1 MRTRS
6 CTSQD
11 TLHLPS
17 ELGLQDW
24 LLNTHWLVESANM
37 YYAWVHFPATALF
50 LAWTY
55 LRRADF
61 YPAIRNEMMLITA
74 GATIGHIVF
83 PLAPPRMLQPVG
95 FVDTAALYGPGVYG
109 APDVHSFANQY
120 AAMPS
125 LHVAWALVVGGVLAM
140 LTRSRWRWMW
150 LAHPALTII
159 VVVGTA
165 NHYWMDAIVAM
176 ALFVLALPA
185 ALFVERHRRPG
196 RQAQQAA
203 TTRSRFLV
211 RTAPR
216 WPLQPAGIPSQRN
229 GPPAHGAGIARS
241 LLSGP
246 VDTGPP
252 RTALLRSSRIEPP
265 EPALRRLAH
274 PPRRGGQAWWSR
286 QMGRLH

>member
-1 MRTRS
+1 
-6 CTSQD
+6 
-11 TLHLPS
+11 
-17 ELGLQDW
+17 
-24 LLNTHWLVESANM
+24 
-37 YYAWVHFPATALF
+37 

-95 FVDTAALYGPGVYG
+95 LVDTAALYGPGVYG

-150 LAHPALTII
+150 LAHPPDDHRRRRHRQPLLDGRDRRDGAVRIGAARRP
-159 VVVGTA
+159 VRRAAPPARSSGTA
-165 NHYWMDAIVAM
+165 GGDDPQSILGPDGT
-176 ALFVLALPA
+176 ALA
-185 ALFVERHRRPG
+185 ASAGRHPQPTQR
-196 RQAQQAA
+196 
-203 TTRSRFLV
+203 TTRTWGR
-211 RTAPR
+211 
-216 WPLQPAGIPSQRN
+216 
-229 GPPAHGAGIARS
+229 IARS

-252 RTALLRSSRIEPP
+252 RTALLRPSRIEPP